1 MSHAHAIPPESP
13 APWAEVVPHMPRMT
27 VDEVSRLPDDEWQ
40 YELVDGRLVRMPL
53 SGGEASSIA
62 AILLGA
68 LITFVRAHRLGR
80 VTGADGGYDF
90 SALGQ
95 PDTELGPDV
104 AFVRADRVP
113 ARHSPV
119 YAKAWP
125 IAPDLA
131 AEVASPNQF
140 RPEMAAKA
148 QRYLAAGVRLVWVI
162 WPRYQQVDVWLPGDS
177 QPSATLTTADM
188 LDGLD
193 VVPDFLYSVADLFS

>member
-1 MSHAHAIPPESP
+1 MSQARIRTTDH
-13 APWAEVVPHMPRMT
+13 APWADPVSGAAQMT
-27 VDEVSRLPDDEWQ
+27 VADMERLPDDRWH
-40 YELVDGRLVRMPL
+40 YELVDGRLFRMPM
-53 SGGEASSIA
+53 SGGEASNIA
-62 AILLGA
+62 VNLAAA
-68 LITFVRAHRLGR
+68 LVVFVRAEKLGR

-113 ARHSPV
+113 DRGSAT

-125 IAPDLA
+125 LAPDLA
-131 AEVASPNQF
+131 VEVASPNQH

-148 QRYLAAGVRLVWVI
+148 GRYLAAGVRLVWVI
-162 WPRYQQVDVWLPGDS
+162 WPRYRQVDVWRAQDI
-177 QPSATLTTADM
+177 QPSTTLGLEDE

-193 VVPDFLYSVADLFS
+193 VLPGFTLPLTHLFD